1 MIFINLSNGIEA
13 LAHFESGVK
22 ADGFIRI
29 QSSHLEGGHFSRV
42 IEGLDYNF
50 MVAAL
55 MGRPIVVVDAAS
67 RNPFTLS
74 RAQWMGIPWI
84 CYFLDQHVKRL
95 KPSDTAVLK
104 RYPLLKPPFQDVT
117 DQFKQVVL
125 SDAARTKARYLRK
138 FVSAYPPDPVC
149 IKPFVSM
156 RSQLDGKY
164 DKLARELKE
173 RYATT
178 IRG

>member
-13 LAHFESGVK
+13 LAHFDSWVR

-55 MGRPIVVVDAAS
+55 MGSPIVVVDAAS

-84 CYFLDQHVKRL
+84 CYFLDQHVK
-95 KPSDTAVLK
+95 SFDSVAWK
-104 RYPLLKPPFQDVT
+104 RYLLLKSPFQDVT
-117 DQFKQVVL
+117 DQFKRVVL
-125 SDAARTKARYLRK
+125 SDAARAKARYLRK
-138 FVSAYPPDPVC
+138 FVSAYSPNPVH

-173 RYATT
+173 HYTTT

>member
-29 QSSHLEGGHFSRV
+29 QSSHLEGNHFSRV
-42 IEGLDYNF
+42 IEELDYNF
-50 MVAAL
+50 MMAAL
-55 MGRPIVVVDAAS
+55 MGRPIMVVDAAS

-84 CYFLDQHVKRL
+84 CYFLDQHVKR
-95 KPSDTAVLK
+95 SDVVALK
-104 RYPLLKPPFQDVT
+104 RYQLLKSPFQDVT

-125 SDAARTKARYLRK
+125 SDAARAKARYLRK
-138 FVSAYPPDPVC
+138 FVSAYPSNPVH